1 MSDSADLKTKLVA
14 NERAKLSATYLN
26 GLAVAVFAVGGLA
39 PVFSTS
45 FSSAPLGVPLWVV
58 TWSASICWIV
68 SVVLHLVARRFLR
81 ELEP

>member
-1 MSDSADLKTKLVA
+1 MPANDDARDKLIA

-39 PVFSTS
+39 PIFSTS

-58 TWSASICWIV
+58 TASASVCWIV

-81 ELEP
+81 ELAP